1 MAVKSFGLVLGGGG
15 ARGLAH
21 VGALRAL
28 NHLGYYPDV
37 IVGVSMGAVVAATY
51 ALNDNWYR
59 DLVEMDDSG
68 FPEIP
73 DFKTPER
80 LGKFNNLLRAKRAVQ
95 NNYFGWGAG
104 QHTVDWGRGVLKQL
118 TKDKQL
124 QDGRIP
130 VYTSATDLH
139 TGERVIKNDGCA
151 VDAVYASSALA
162 GLLPPLE
169 DGSRLLIDGGY
180 SDAAPIDVVKETG
193 VDCVIA
199 INPGQ
204 PLTFETPKNGF
215 DVMRRSFEINQRE
228 NARMRFEQAC
238 MVLEP
243 RFPCSI
249 GVMDFARKRDCVA
262 AGSKAIRIAAPDLGQ
277 LLEI

>member
-1 MAVKSFGLVLGGGG
+1 MARKSFGLVLGGGG

-21 VGALRAL
+21 AGALRAL

-51 ALNDNWYR
+51 ALNDNWYH

-73 DFKTPER
+73 DFKTSAR
-80 LGKFNNLLRAKRAVQ
+80 TGKLNNMLKAKRAVQ
-95 NNYFGWGAG
+95 DNYFGWGAG
-104 QHTVDWGRGVLKQL
+104 QHTVDWGRDLLKNL
-118 TKDKQL
+118 TLDKQL
-124 QDGRIP
+124 QDGKIP
-130 VYTSATDLH
+130 VYTSATDLQ
-139 TGERVIKNDGCA
+139 TGARVIKNDGSA

-162 GLLPPLE
+162 GILPPHD

-180 SDAAPIDVVKETG
+180 SDAAPIDVAKEAG

-204 PLTFETPKNGF
+204 PLTFGTPKNGF

-228 NARMRFEQAC
+228 NARMRFAQAC

-243 RFPCSI
+243 RFACSI

-262 AGSKAIRIAAPDLGQ
+262 AGSKAIRIAAPDLSR
-277 LLEI
+277 LLET